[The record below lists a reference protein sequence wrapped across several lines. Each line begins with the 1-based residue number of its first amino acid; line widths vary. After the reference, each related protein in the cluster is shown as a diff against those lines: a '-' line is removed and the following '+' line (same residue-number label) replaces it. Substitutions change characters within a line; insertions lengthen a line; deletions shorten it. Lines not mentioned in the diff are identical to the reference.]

1 MIKKIFNFIF
11 RDCIIHIIN
20 IITGILPNC
29 YMTTRIRGWLI
40 KPFIGKCGKNFRIAS
55 GVIINKPENIEL
67 GDNVYIAHNV
77 WINAVGKLKIG
88 SDSII
93 GPMSVL
99 STSKHK
105 FLNKKATNK
114 GVFAPIIIGNGT
126 WLASHV
132 VVTDGVSIGN
142 GVLVAAGAVVTH
154 NVQDELIVGGVP
166 AKKLEKKEEKYENK
180 KSIN

>member
-1 MIKKIFNFIF
+1 MIKNIINFIF

-20 IITGILPNC
+20 LVTYILPNC
-29 YMTTRIRGWLI
+29 YLTTKIRGCLI

-55 GVIINKPENIEL
+55 GVIINKPERLEV

-77 WINAVGKLKIG
+77 WINAVGKLEIG

-105 FLNKKATNK
+105 FIKGKATNHGEFSK
-114 GVFAPIIIGNGT
+114 IIIGEGT

-132 VVTDGVSIGN
+132 VVTDGIKIGN

-154 NVQDELIVGGVP
+154 DVQSGMIVGGVP
-166 AKKLEKKEEKYENK
+166 AKEINKKDEKNENK
-180 KSIN
+180 KSSN

>member
-1 MIKKIFNFIF
+1 MIKKILNFIF
-11 RDCIIHIIN
+11 RDCIIHLIN
-20 IITGILPNC
+20 IATYILPNS
-29 YMTTRIRGWLI
+29 YITTRIRGILI
-40 KPFIGKCGKNFRIAS
+40 KPFIGKCGKKFRIAS

-105 FLNKKATNK
+105 FLNNKATNN
-114 GVFAPIIIGNGT
+114 GVFAPIIIGKGT

-132 VVTDGVSIGN
+132 VVTDGVTIGD

-154 NVQDELIVGGVP
+154 DVNKNEMVGGVP
-166 AKKLEKKEEKYENK
+166 AKKIEKRDK
-180 KSIN
+180 I

>member
-1 MIKKIFNFIF
+1 MIKNLFNFIF

-20 IITGILPNC
+20 IVTYILPNC
-29 YMTTRIRGWLI
+29 YVTTRIRGFLI
-40 KPFIGKCGKNFRIAS
+40 RPFIGKCGKNFRIAS
-55 GVIINKPENIEL
+55 GVIINKPERMEI

-105 FLNKKATNK
+105 FVEGKATNN
-114 GVFAPIIIGNGT
+114 GEFSTISIGEGT
-126 WLASHV
+126 WVASHV
-132 VVTDGVSIGN
+132 VVTDGIKIGN

-154 NVQDELIVGGVP
+154 DVQDGMIVGGVP
-166 AKKLEKKEEKYENK
+166 AKEINKKDENYENK
-180 KSIN
+180 ESDN